1 MKKFLILFLLFSNV
15 AFGQFKVPE
24 RKSTYIHDYENLLSP
39 EQSNALNQ
47 KVTEITK
54 KSSIQFAVVILND
67 LQGYSIEE
75 AALEIGRVWGV
86 GQKGLDNGI
95 VYLVSPVNRKAR
107 IEIAYGLEGVI
118 PDVVAQAIGDEV
130 KPFYKNNEWYNG
142 INKVL
147 TSLDEKLDPE
157 KRAQLE
163 AYEKAQAE
171 KNAATLRVVGQVF
184 LYLLLSAGI
193 IILLVWWTKLKK
205 RHREVKRQA
214 KDFKDNKAG
223 RLDKLVNLYGV
234 DFLEN
239 ELGGGDYTE
248 FKKISERF
256 NEIYLELFTVL
267 ISRKR
272 LKEIESEIDDLTR
285 KLSRNEIYYAT
296 DKELDRIQNQVTKAK
311 SNNDTLAKDLAALF
325 ELYGPK
331 NQKFA
336 KMYEE
341 IFRCFQYK
349 SVLQVNSKLIALREN
364 LINFLRDNV
373 SESSFFKERLA
384 KNKITY
390 KPSFENV
397 VTNIQ
402 RQYHN
407 HEKELKQL
415 KFPLAVFEVP
425 DNDVTVDYKELY
437 EYANSSLEKL
447 TNIIATKIPESKE
460 YKERVAKEKR
470 EEEERK
476 RLEAER
482 KRREE
487 EEKKRE
493 EERRKRRRQEEAE
506 DEERRRRSNYNSGG
520 GGWSGFDSSGGG
532 SSGGSSDYGGGSFGG
547 GGSTSD
553 W

>member
-1 MKKFLILFLLFSNV
+1 MKKILILFLLFSNV

-130 KPFYKNNEWYNG
+130 KPFYKNSEWYNG

-171 KNAATLRVVGQVF
+171 KNTATLKVVGQVF

-205 RHREVKRQA
+205 RHREVKHQA

-285 KLSRNEIYYAT
+285 KLSRNEIYYAS
-296 DKELDRIQNQVTKAK
+296 DKELDRIQNQVIKAK
-311 SNNDTLAKDLAALF
+311 SNNDTLAKDIKAIF
-325 ELYGPK
+325 DLYGPK
-331 NQKFA
+331 NAKVA

-341 IFRCFQYK
+341 FNKCLYYK
-349 SVLQVNSKLIALREN
+349 SILQVNSKLIAFREN

-384 KNKITY
+384 KNKVTY
-390 KPSFENV
+390 KPSFENI

-407 HEKELKQL
+407 YEKELKQL
-415 KFPLAVFEVP
+415 KFPLEVFEVP
-425 DNDVTVDYKELY
+425 DNDATVDYKDLY
-437 EYANSSLEKL
+437 EYANNSLERL
-447 TNIIATKIPESKE
+447 INIIATKIPESKE

-476 RLEAER
+476 RLAAQR
-482 KRREE
+482 KREE
-487 EEKKRE
+487 EEERKRE
-493 EERRKRRRQEEAE
+493 EERRKRRQQEEE
-506 DEERRRRSNYNSGG
+506 DDRRRSNYNSGG
-520 GGWSGFDSSGGG
+520 GGWSGFDNSGGG
-532 SSGGSSDYGGGSFGG
+532 SSGGSSDYSGGSFGG
-547 GGSTSD
+547 GGATSD
-553 W
+553 F